1 MPVRGLM
8 YFGKLYDQYIK
19 THGINIYTSTLKK
32 IPTPRY
38 IVFYNGTADRPAVEK
53 LRLSDAFINED
64 TESGPFHLITKL
76 KKL

>member
-1 MPVRGLM
+1 M